1 MPKLARHLVA
11 AVVAALTLTACG
23 SPSPAGPV
31 ADAPAAGGAF
41 PVQVTHKYGTTE
53 VKKADRIVT
62 LGLSDHE
69 IVLALGVKPVGVI
82 DWFKERPFGVFPWQ
96 KAKWGDTQPEIVGE
110 RDDYNIEKIAALK
123 PDLIIAQYSGMKKE
137 QYDTLSKLS
146 PVVAQP
152 VGFEDYAAPWQDMAR
167 AVGKA
172 MGKSAEVEARITGI
186 GDKFAQVRKD
196 HPEFAGRKVIVAD
209 NFEPGVFSAFAASD
223 PKTLF
228 MTEIGFGVPE
238 VISSAPKAENVI
250 DFGAERLD
258 VFDVDTLIWLTSAPD
273 AEQRLKTEPLYTR
286 LKVATEGRD
295 LFVPYEQPP
304 VGASIS
310 FNTVLSIPYAIDN
323 LVPLLTGVV
332 K

>member
-1 MPKLARHLVA
+1 MPKLARYLTV
-11 AVVAALTLTACG
+11 AVVAALTLSACG
-23 SPSPAGPV
+23 SPSPAP
-31 ADAPAAGGAF
+31 DAPASGAGAF

-137 QYDTLSKLS
+137 QYDTLSKLF

-152 VGFEDYAAPWQDMAR
+152 MGFEDYAAPWQDMAR

-172 MGKSAEVEARITGI
+172 MGKPAEIEARITGI

-209 NFEPGVFSAFAASD
+209 NFEPGIYTAFAHD
-223 PKTLF
+223 PKALF
-228 MTEIGFGVPE
+228 MTEIGFTLPE
-238 VISSAPKAENVI
+238 EISSAPKDQTAV

-258 VFDVDTLIWLTSAPD
+258 VFDVDTLIWLTSAPG
-273 AEQRLKTEPLYTR
+273 AEQRLKTEPLYSR

-295 LFVPYEQPP
+295 LFVPYEEPP

-323 LVPLLTGVV
+323 LVPLLTKVV

>member
-1 MPKLARHLVA
+1 MPKLARHLVV

-23 SPSPAGPV
+23 SPAPIT
-31 ADAPAAGGAF
+31 DAPATGGAF
-41 PVQVTHKYGTTE
+41 PVRVTHKYGTTE
-53 VKKADRIVT
+53 VKKAGRIVT

-96 KAKWGDTQPEIVGE
+96 KAKWGDTRPEIVGE
-110 RDDYNIEKIAALK
+110 RDDYNIEKIVALK

-137 QYDTLSKLS
+137 QYDTLSKLF

-167 AVGKA
+167 VVGKA
-172 MGKSAEVEARITGI
+172 MGKPAEIETQISRI
-186 GDKFAQVRKD
+186 GDKFAQIRTD

-228 MTEIGFGVPE
+228 MTEIGFTVPE

-258 VFDVDTLIWLTSAPD
+258 VFDVDTLLWLTSAPG

-295 LFVPYEQPP
+295 LFVPYEEPP

-323 LVPLLTGVV
+323 LVPLLTTVV